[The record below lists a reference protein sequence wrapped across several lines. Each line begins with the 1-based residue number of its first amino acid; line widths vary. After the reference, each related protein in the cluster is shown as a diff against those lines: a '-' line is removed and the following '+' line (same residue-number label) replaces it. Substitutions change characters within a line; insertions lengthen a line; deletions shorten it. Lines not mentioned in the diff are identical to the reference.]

1 MTERLKGIQ
10 VSAEQQGEVRE
21 QKKASAP
28 FRMMVNSKHS
38 KTLGHSQ
45 RSEQLL
51 TPQTT
56 ARMPLEEGR
65 KGR

>member
-28 FRMMVNSKHS
+28 FRMMVNSKH
-38 KTLGHSQ
+38 TNFSQ

-56 ARMPLEEGR
+56 ARMPLEEGG

>member
-28 FRMMVNSKHS
+28 FRMMVNSKH
-38 KTLGHSQ
+38 TNFCHSQ

-56 ARMPLEEGR
+56 ARMPLVEGR